1 MGHER
6 IPAHAL
12 RNAKQ
17 LYQLAVE
24 TGSPPQSYGSH
35 SAFVEGLADFQSFEA
50 KKAEEKFA
58 EASLAEPTVAEYKFY
73 RAAAIYRGGGR
84 AGAPAGIEQK
94 RPQEPPP
101 HGS

>member
-58 EASLAEPTVAEYKFY
+58 EASLAEPTVTAYKFY
-73 RAAAIYRGGGR
+73 RAAPIYRGGDKPS
-84 AGAPAGIEQK
+84 APDGIENDT
-94 RPQEPPP
+94 PPE
-101 HGS
+101 HT